1 MVFKTDSYQS
11 VDYAFTKLCQN
22 IQPCLETALV
32 PVFESKGCVLK
43 EDIISNNNIPP
54 YSSSHMDG
62 FALKSEDTIHAS
74 ESNPITLKISNGKS
88 LLGVPPS
95 DVIKSGE
102 SYRIQTGGYLP
113 NTTDAVVPIEH
124 VRAVGYDSIEVLSP
138 TKKGSFVYP
147 AGSDIKEGE
156 KVLHKGQVL
165 RAQEMALLAFLNISM
180 VPIFR
185 KPIIAIIPTGTELID
200 DVEENKKSKTQKI
213 VNTNGPILS
222 CIIEELGGI
231 PLNFAVTPDKMDI
244 LGKNIKM
251 ALLKSD
257 IVITLGGSS
266 VGEHDIVETTINS
279 FGTPGV
285 LIHGVKLD
293 RGRVSGLGVIDGKP
307 IFILPGPIQG
317 ALNAFIVFVRPL
329 VRMFSGLSEKS
340 DVKIVAT
347 ITENWQARKKFSDFT
362 KILYVNVS
370 RSDDSFLA
378 KPIVGE
384 TQSISLLTKSNGYII
399 IPEIVTSINADEKA
413 EVNLLPGFSYIGD
426 SWIC

>member
-1 MVFKTDSYQS
+1 MVFKTDSYRS
-11 VDYAFTKLCQN
+11 VDYAFTKLCQH
-22 IQPCLETALV
+22 IQPCLETTLV

-43 EDIISNNNIPP
+43 EDIISNNNIPAYP
-54 YSSSHMDG
+54 SSHMDG

-74 ESNPITLKISNGKS
+74 ESNPVTLQISNSKS
-88 LLGVPPS
+88 ILGVPPS
-95 DVIKSGE
+95 ALLKPGE

-113 NTTDAVVPIEH
+113 NATNAVVPIEH
-124 VRAVGYDSIEVLSP
+124 VKIIGPDSIQILSP

-147 AGSDIKEGE
+147 AGTDIKEGE
-156 KVLHKGQVL
+156 KVLSKGQVL

-185 KPIIAIIPTGTELID
+185 KPIIAIIPTGTELTD

-222 CIIEELGGI
+222 CIIKEMGGVT
-231 PLNFAVTPDKMDI
+231 LNFAVTPDKIDI
-244 LGKNIKM
+244 LQNNIKM
-251 ALLKSD
+251 ALIKCD

-266 VGEHDIVETTINS
+266 VGEHDIVEATINS
-279 FGTPGV
+279 FGRPGV
-285 LIHGVKLD
+285 FIHGVKLD

-307 IFILPGPIQG
+307 ICMLPGPIQG

-329 VRMFSGLSEKS
+329 VRMFSGLNQKS
-340 DVKIVAT
+340 DLKIVAT
-347 ITENWQARKKFSDFT
+347 ITENWQARKKFANFT
-362 KILYVNVS
+362 KILYVSVF
-370 RSDDSFLA
+370 RDEEMFLA

-384 TQSISLLTKSNGYII
+384 TQSMSLLTKSNGYVI
-399 IPEIVTSINADEKA
+399 IPERVTSINAGEKI

>member
-1 MVFKTDSYQS
+1 MVFKNDSYRS
-11 VDYAFTKLCQN
+11 VNYAFTKLCQN
-22 IQPCLETALV
+22 MQPCLETALV

-43 EDIISNNNIPP
+43 EDVISNNNIPP

-74 ESNPITLKISNGKS
+74 ESNPIALKISNGKS
-88 LLGVPPS
+88 ILGVPPS
-95 DVIKSGE
+95 DVLKSGE

-113 NTTDAVVPIEH
+113 NSTDAVVPVEH
-124 VRAVGYDSIEVLSP
+124 VRIVGYDSIEILSP

-147 AGSDIKEGE
+147 AGTDIKEGE
-156 KVLHKGQVL
+156 KVLSKGQVL

-180 VPIFR
+180 VPTFR
-185 KPIIAIIPTGTELID
+185 KPIIAIIPTGTELTD
-200 DVEENKKSKTQKI
+200 DVEENKKNKTQKI
-213 VNTNGPILS
+213 INTNGPILS
-222 CIIEELGGI
+222 CIIEEMGGI

-244 LGKNIKM
+244 LEKNIKI
-251 ALLKSD
+251 ALKKSD

-285 LIHGVKLD
+285 LVHGVKLD
-293 RGRVSGLGVIDGKP
+293 RGRVSGLGVINGKP
-307 IFILPGPIQG
+307 IFMLPGPIQG

-329 VRMFSGLSEKS
+329 VRMLSGLSQKS
-340 DVKIVAT
+340 DVEIVAT
-347 ITENWQARKKFSDFT
+347 ITENWQARKKFFDFT

-370 RSDDSFLA
+370 RNDDRFLA
-378 KPIVGE
+378 KPVIGE
-384 TQSISLLTKSNGYII
+384 TQSMSLLTKSNGYII
-399 IPEIVTSINADEKA
+399 IPEEVTSINAGEKY

>member
-32 PVFESKGCVLK
+32 PVFESKGYVLK
-43 EDIISNNNIPP
+43 EDIVSKNNIPP

-74 ESNPITLKISNGKS
+74 ESNPITLKISNGRS
-88 LLGVPPS
+88 ILGVPPS
-95 DVIKSGE
+95 DVLKSGE

-124 VRAVGYDSIEVLSP
+124 VRTVGCDSIEILSP

-147 AGSDIKEGE
+147 VGSDIKEGE
-156 KVLHKGQVL
+156 KVLHEGQVL

-185 KPIIAIIPTGTELID
+185 KPRIAIIPTGTELTD

-213 VNTNGPILS
+213 INTNGPILS

-231 PLNFAVTPDKMDI
+231 PMSFAVTPDKKDI
-244 LGKNIKM
+244 LEKNIKM
-251 ALLKSD
+251 ALIKSD

-279 FGTPGV
+279 FGNPGV
-285 LIHGVKLD
+285 LAHGVKLD
-293 RGRVSGLGVIDGKP
+293 RGRVSGLGVINGKP

-329 VRMFSGLSEKS
+329 VRMYSGLSQKN
-340 DVKIVAT
+340 DAKIVAT
-347 ITENWQARKKFSDFT
+347 ITENWRARKKFSNFT

-370 RSDDSFLA
+370 RDEDRFLA
-378 KPIVGE
+378 KPMIGE
-384 TQSISLLTKSNGYII
+384 TQSMSLLTKSNGYII
-399 IPEIVTSINADEKA
+399 IPERVTSINAGEKA
-413 EVNLLPGFSYIGD
+413 EVNLLPGFSYVGD